1 VLAAVA
7 TAAVVPPLSWY
18 AERSVARAGRRPVA
32 AFRAVM
38 LVALIDVVLLVASGR
53 VV

>member
-1 VLAAVA
+1 
-7 TAAVVPPLSWY
+7 
-18 AERSVARAGRRPVA
+18 VA